1 VLSQNNL
8 SLANET
14 IVDLVCDSCQRA
26 KSHQLLFPN
35 SSSVSQA
42 PLELMFFDV
51 WGPAPSSVGR
61 FKYYVSF
68 IDDHS
73 KFTWLYLLKNRSD
86 VFQKFYD
93 FQQLV
98 ERLFNKKILAIQ
110 TD

>member
-1 VLSQNNL
+1 
-8 SLANET
+8 
-14 IVDLVCDSCQRA
+14 
-26 KSHQLLFPN
+26 
-35 SSSVSQA
+35 
-42 PLELMFFDV
+42 MFFDV